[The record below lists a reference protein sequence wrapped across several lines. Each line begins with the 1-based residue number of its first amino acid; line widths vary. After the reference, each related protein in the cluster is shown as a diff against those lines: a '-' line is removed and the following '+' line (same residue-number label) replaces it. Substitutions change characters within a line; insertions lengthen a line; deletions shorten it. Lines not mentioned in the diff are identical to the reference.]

1 MAEIKT
7 VCCYCGTGCG
17 VLLEAEGDRTISLR
31 GDPAHPANK
40 GRLCTKGATLPF
52 TLGMEGRALY
62 PELRRERGQAR
73 QRATWDE
80 SLDYLAGRFAAI
92 AQQDG
97 PESIGFYVSGQ
108 LLTEDY
114 YAFNKLARGL
124 VGTPNIDSNSRLCMS
139 SAVAGYKSSLGADAP
154 PACYE
159 DIHQA
164 GCLFIAGSNTAYAHP
179 VLFRRIEEAR
189 AKNPDMKL
197 IVADPRR
204 TDTAAAADL
213 HLALLPGTDVALFN
227 GMLHVLV
234 WEGLVD
240 PAFIRDHTSGFA
252 ALKEA
257 VREYTPR
264 VVSGICGLPE
274 AEIILAAKW
283 FGSSP
288 SSLSLYCQG
297 LNQSIHGT
305 AKNTALINLH
315 LATGQIGKPGA
326 GPLSLTGQANAMGGR
341 ETGTMATLL
350 PGHRNLNDLADR
362 ADMARLWGIDR
373 LPEQRGKTALELFEA
388 AARGEIKALW
398 IACTNPAQSLPNQ
411 ALVRAAL
418 ERVELVVL
426 QEAWRTTETA
436 AYADVL
442 LPAATWPEK
451 SGTMTNSERCISRIP
466 AVLPPPGEA
475 RPDWEIAVDF
485 ARRYGQCVG
494 KPAETLFP
502 YRDSE
507 QIFDE
512 FREVTRGRDLDITG
526 LSYAL
531 LEREGPQ
538 QWPFPEGAQGG
549 TARLYCDG
557 NFATPDGRARFVP
570 SPYQATAEDT
580 DVHYP
585 LHLNTGRLRDQWHG
599 MSRTGQVAKLYG
611 HAPEPLLDMNSHDM
625 ACRGLVD
632 GDLVNIAGYH
642 GKMVLKAHAVAD
654 LHAGQ
659 VFLPMHWGGGFIS
672 GPGVNVLTTSA
683 RDAESLQPEL
693 KHAAVSVEKI
703 DLPWRLTVLR
713 AGNAAAYLQKV
724 RPLLERF
731 SFASATLFGQ
741 NYPLLVFQAAAA
753 SPVEESVL
761 QELDRLLEMDDTA
774 AFYYSDVKRGISKR
788 ICVREGKLEAARLG
802 GDTAAGEWLKGMM
815 AEGKPI
821 EALGRW
827 LLSPGGVIPDGAAK
841 PGRVV
846 CNCLNVSDI
855 AIREAL
861 ESGLNVPGIQ
871 QSLKCGTQCGS
882 CLPEIRRMA
891 ESARAAA

>member
-1 MAEIKT
+1 
-7 VCCYCGTGCG
+7 
-17 VLLEAEGDRTISLR
+17 
-31 GDPAHPANK
+31 
-40 GRLCTKGATLPF
+40 LCSKGAALGETLS
-52 TLGMEGRALY
+52 LDDRLLH
-62 PELRRERGQAR
+62 PEIDGQR
-73 QRATWDE
+73 VTWDAA
-80 SLDYLAGRFAAI
+80 LDSVAQRFQQVI
-92 AQQDG
+92 AEHG
-97 PESIGFYVSGQ
+97 PDAVAFYVSGQ

-114 YAFNKLARGL
+114 YVANKLMKGFI
-124 VGTPNIDSNSRLCMS
+124 GSGNIDTNSRLCMS
-139 SAVAGYKSSLGADAP
+139 SAVAGYKATLGADAP

-159 DIHQA
+159 DIHRTA
-164 GCLFIAGSNTAYAHP
+164 CLFIAGSNTAYAHP

-189 AKNPDMKL
+189 AANPDLKL

-234 WEGLVD
+234 WEGLIA
-240 PAFIRDHTSGFA
+240 PGFIRDHTRGFA

-264 VVSGICGLPE
+264 TVSGICGVPE
-274 AEIILAAKW
+274 ADIVLAAKW

-288 SSLSLYCQG
+288 ATLSLYCQG

-350 PGHRNLNDLADR
+350 PGHRNLNDFADR
-362 ADMARLWGIDR
+362 AEVARFWGIDR
-373 LPEQRGKTALELFEA
+373 LPEPPGKTALELFEA

-418 ERVELVVL
+418 ERVDLVVL
-426 QEAWRTTETA
+426 QEAWGTTETA

-451 SGTMTNSERCISRIP
+451 SGTMTNSERCISRIQ
-466 AVLPPPGEA
+466 AALPPPGEA
-475 RPDWEIAVDF
+475 RADWEIVADF
-485 ARRYGQCVG
+485 ARRYGRLCG
-494 KPAETLFP
+494 KPAEALFP
-502 YRDSE
+502 YRNSE

-512 FREVTRGRDLDITG
+512 FRELTRGRDLDITG
-526 LSYAL
+526 LSYAM

-549 TARLYCDG
+549 AARLYRDG
-557 NFATPDGRARFVP
+557 VFATPDGRARFVA
-570 SPYQATAEDT
+570 SPYQATAEEPDA
-580 DVHYP
+580 DYP
-585 LHLNTGRLRDQWHG
+585 LRLNTGRLRDQWHG

-611 HAPEPLLDMNSHDM
+611 HAPEPLLDMNPHDM
-625 ACRGLVD
+625 ACRNLAD
-632 GDLVNIAGYH
+632 GDLVNIASRR
-642 GKMVLKAHAVAD
+642 GKMVLKARAVAES
-654 LHAGQ
+654 HPGQ
-659 VFLPMHWGGGFIS
+659 VFVPMHWGAAFVS
-672 GPGVNVLTTSA
+672 GHGANGLTTSA

-693 KHAAVSVEKI
+693 KHAAVAVEKI
-703 DLPWRLTVLR
+703 ELPWRLTVLR
-713 AGNAAAYLQKV
+713 AGNAAGYLLAV

-731 SFASATLFGQ
+731 PFASATLFGQ
-741 NYPLLVFQAAAA
+741 GRPLLVFQAAAA
-753 SPVEESVL
+753 SPLEESAL
-761 QELDRLLEMDDTA
+761 RELDRLLEMDDTA
-774 AFYYSDVKRGISKR
+774 AFAYSDARRGISKR
-788 ICVREGKLEAARLG
+788 ICVREGKLEAVRLG
-802 GDTAAGEWLKGMM
+802 GDTAAGEWLKGLM
-815 AEGKPI
+815 AEGQPV

-827 LLSPGGVIPDGAAK
+827 LLSPGGVLPDGATK

-861 ESGLNVPGIQ
+861 ESGQDVPGIQ
-871 QSLKCGTQCGS
+871 ESLKCGTQCGS

-891 ESARAAA
+891 ESARLPA